1 MPNADQTIDF
11 RQARFQIS
19 SPSVAKCPAD
29 VGREVAFV
37 GRSNAGKSTSL
48 NTITNQKSLARTSKT
63 PGRTQLINF
72 FALSDDHRL
81 VDLPGYGFA
90 KAPIAVKKQWEKFIT
105 EYLHKRESLAGI
117 VVAMDVRHP
126 LKDYDMQMLK
136 WAAGANLP
144 AHILLTKVDK
154 LSRGA
159 AMATLHKVRLAIPF
173 SHTAQLFSGLKKTGV
188 DEAREKLTEWLL
200 TE

>member
-1 MPNADQTIDF
+1 MSINF
-11 RQARFQIS
+11 RQAQFLTS
-19 SPSVAKCPAD
+19 SPSLKGCPPD
-29 VGREVAFV
+29 EGVEVAFV

-72 FALSDDHRL
+72 FAINEQQRL

-90 KAPIAVKKQWEKFIT
+90 KAPIAVKKKWEAFIID
-105 EYLHKRESLAGI
+105 YLQNRASLAGI

-126 LKDYDMQMLK
+126 LKDYDVQMLQ
-136 WAAGANLP
+136 WAAEAELP
-144 AHILLTKVDK
+144 AHVLLTKADK

-159 AMATLHKVRLAIPF
+159 GMATLHKVRLDIPF
-173 SHTAQLFSGLKKTGV
+173 GMTAQLFSGLKKTGI
-188 DEAREKLTEWLL
+188 DDARTKLEEWMALPA
-200 TE
+200 